1 MKNKKAVVRLLKPLI
16 WIISKFLGL
25 IPSYGNATK
34 AINGEREIRKLE
46 KISKFAEAR
55 KLRTELLSMY
65 PLKHLGPLWR
75 SEGMDQLYN
84 LKNYHKALKAFENA
98 ISCIEGESM
107 ICAFQYGVTDPFQV
121 YYGAAAAAIRISDGE
136 KAKVYYENFRD
147 LVSRSTYKDRFQ
159 DHIDWLSRQIGDS
172 ETQENFIN

>member
-1 MKNKKAVVRLLKPLI
+1 MKNKKAVVRLLKPLF
-16 WIISKFLGL
+16 WIISKILVL

-34 AINGEREIRKLE
+34 AINAEREIRKLE
-46 KISKFAEAR
+46 RISKFEEAR
-55 KLRTELLSMY
+55 KLRTELLSKY

-84 LKNYHKALKAFENA
+84 LKNYHEALKAFENA

-121 YYGAAAAAIRISDGE
+121 YYGAAVAAIHISDE
-136 KAKVYYENFRD
+136 KKAKVYYENFRD
-147 LVSRSTYKDRFQ
+147 LVSRSTIKDRFQ
-159 DHIDWLSRQIGDS
+159 DQIDWLSRQIGDS
-172 ETQENFIN
+172 ETQANFIN